1 VGVWLAA
8 LALLWLSLIIFTAFP
23 SAISC
28 VRIEVGGTV
37 VTSFSHPLRVRQLE
51 LAGTAGVA
59 GYAFGGN

>member
-37 VTSFSHPLRVRQLE
+37 VTSFSHPLQAML
-51 LAGTAGVA
+51 LAGIDPTLTCEIHTI
-59 GYAFGGN
+59 

>member
-8 LALLWLSLIIFTAFP
+8 LALLWSSLVIFTAFP

-37 VTSFSHPLRVRQLE
+37 VTSFSHPFRVRQLE
-51 LAGTAGVA
+51 LARTTGVA
-59 GYAFGGN
+59 GYVFGGN